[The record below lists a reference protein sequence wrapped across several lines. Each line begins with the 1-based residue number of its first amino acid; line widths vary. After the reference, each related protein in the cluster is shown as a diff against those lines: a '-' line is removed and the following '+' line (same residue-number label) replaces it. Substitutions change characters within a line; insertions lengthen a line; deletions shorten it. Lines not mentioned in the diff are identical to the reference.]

1 MDPPPPTKAS
11 LEVGEDTDM
20 RGDEHEA
27 SAIENDDGRDT
38 SLLYQIPKIKKPK
51 RIEKSSPQKME
62 IHIMEE
68 DEEKH
73 AAGYDSDGNCG
84 VHMSKAVR
92 KEWAEAAD
100 VDDPDEDAIDTTV
113 LREQLC
119 NTLPTLPGTINGA
132 TAAATTVDK
141 DPAGTT
147 TDNDVVVVPIHVPIT
162 DDVLNSKTMNVIQ
175 LKKELKNRLQ
185 PTTGVKN
192 VLKERLK
199 EALNKKVPY
208 YTDVQ
213 LKEYNTKNNNNKKK
227 NTSGDSGLST
237 FPPGA
242 YWEELK
248 GTIAATLILTL
259 LCQISLQKLAFTNCR
274 QEEIKS

>member
-1 MDPPPPTKAS
+1 MDPPPPADAS
-11 LEVGEDTDM
+11 VNADEDTDIQVK
-20 RGDEHEA
+20 ENEA
-27 SAIENDDGRDT
+27 NATGIDDAEDT
-38 SLLYQIPKIKKPK
+38 TLLVYQIPKIKKPK

-132 TAAATTVDK
+132 T
-141 DPAGTT
+141 PRLRLSIRIPP
-147 TDNDVVVVPIHVPIT
+147 VP
-162 DDVLNSKTMNVIQ
+162 L
-175 LKKELKNRLQ
+175 
-185 PTTGVKN
+185 
-192 VLKERLK
+192 
-199 EALNKKVPY
+199 
-208 YTDVQ
+208 
-213 LKEYNTKNNNNKKK
+213 
-227 NTSGDSGLST
+227 
-237 FPPGA
+237 
-242 YWEELK
+242 
-248 GTIAATLILTL
+248 LIMIMFL
-259 LCQISLQKLAFTNCR
+259 LLMMY
-274 QEEIKS
+274 